1 MTRTVIC
8 ALCAAFVLAACKKEE
23 APPPPP
29 PPAAAPAPAPAPAPA
44 AVAVSNIALG
54 SAIDAGKKVTAPA
67 EAFAKSDT
75 IYAAIDTT
83 GSGNATLK
91 VKWTYHRDGKVATV
105 KEDSAT
111 IAPTGPA
118 TTEFHISK
126 PDGWPLG
133 DYQLDVTL
141 DDKPAGTKK
150 FSVK

>member
-8 ALCAAFVLAACKKEE
+8 ALCAVFVLAACKKE

-29 PPAAAPAPAPAPAPA
+29 PPVAAPAPAPAPAPA
-44 AVAVSNIALG
+44 AVAVSNITLG
-54 SAIDAGKKVTAPA
+54 KAIDAGKKVTAPA
-67 EAFAKSDT
+67 ETFAKGDT

-83 GSGNATLK
+83 GSGNSTLK
-91 VKWTYHRDGKVATV
+91 AKWTYQRDGKVATV

-111 IAPTGPA
+111 IAATGPA

-150 FSVK
+150 FTVK